1 VDDQPASRAFGP
13 RSGDDRAVIFT
24 GGTTGLP
31 KGVVWRQE
39 DLFYTAL
46 GGGNPGGPPITRPE
60 DIVAA
65 VRANPAQRIAPFV
78 PSGHPG
84 LGPVG
89 FVSLSLGPLVHAG
102 GLWGS
107 I

>member
-1 VDDQPASRAFGP
+1 MAFQIADLFEHVADAFGDRVAIVDDHPASRAFGP

-39 DLFYTAL
+39 DLFYAAL

-84 LGPVG
+84 
-89 FVSLSLGPLVHAG
+89 
-102 GLWGS
+102 
-107 I
+107 